1 MAKKVIALVAA
12 IALVVCFAVS
22 ASAVNVA
29 TTTTYVGTEDVKV
42 NVTVTGIDEGANV
55 TYYATKAGANVH
67 IDQEKATAEGATFE
81 FNTKES
87 NLDSAVK
94 VGYTGAAA
102 AENAVIE
109 GYTVTYPAGSKIIPT
124 EAKSISFP
132 WSPSA
137 DKVFDAVSVTAGTAT
152 VASATY
158 AEGNVTVVFET
169 IESNV
174 TLAVSEVDAP
184 IGTVTATATIVEAGA
199 VLVAASEDPYY
210 QGGIK
215 IDGVKEGLGEFDPDV
230 TDESIIAGANADKVG
245 DRKLT
250 VIGQVASA
258 SEYGVIVSESEI
270 ASETI
275 KAKYFEDKYGANAY
289 AGATKSD
296 EGIFAIQLIDVSAA
310 DSADAFVKAG
320 VNYFTAVYALD
331 AGANAYI
338 ISALGSAVAA
348 N

>member
-12 IALVVCFAVS
+12 IALVVCFPVT

-29 TTTTYVGTEDVKV
+29 TTTSYVGTEDVKV

-67 IDQEKATAEGATFE
+67 IDQEKATAAGATFE
-81 FNTKES
+81 FNTKET

-94 VGYTGAAA
+94 VGYTAGTASD
-102 AENAVIE
+102 AVIE

-124 EAKSISFP
+124 EAKTIAFA
-132 WSPSA
+132 WSPNA
-137 DKVFDAVSVTAGTAT
+137 DMVFDAVSVTAGEAT
-152 VASATY
+152 IASAEY
-158 AEGNVTVVFET
+158 AEGIVTVVFDT
-169 IESNV
+169 IASNV
-174 TLAVSEVDAP
+174 TLAVAEKDAP
-184 IGTVTATATIVEAGA
+184 IGTVTATSQAIEAGA
-199 VLVAASEDPYY
+199 VLVAASEDPNY

-230 TDESIIAGANADKVG
+230 EDAEIIAGANADKVG

-250 VIGQVASA
+250 VIGKVTSA
-258 SEYGVIVSESEI
+258 SDYGVIVSDEEI
-270 ASETI
+270 TSETI
-275 KAKYFEDKYGANAY
+275 KAKYFAGKYAAESY

-296 EGIFAIQLIDVSAA
+296 DGIFAIQLIDVSDAA
-310 DSADAFVKAG
+310 SADAFVKSG

-331 AGANAYI
+331 AGADAYV